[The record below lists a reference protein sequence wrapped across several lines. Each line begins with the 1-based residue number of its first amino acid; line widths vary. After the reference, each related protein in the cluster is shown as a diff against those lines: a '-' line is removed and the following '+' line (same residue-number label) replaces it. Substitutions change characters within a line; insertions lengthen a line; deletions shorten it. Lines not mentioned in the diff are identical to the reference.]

1 MGGSIRC
8 QGVDYMTAPARISQA
23 DMQRAAKAAKN
34 AGWGTARIVVDL
46 NRQRMEIILGDAL
59 PSATVE
65 NVWDQEL

>member
-1 MGGSIRC
+1 MAGSIRFR
-8 QGVDYMTAPARISQA
+8 GGDYMTAPARISQG

-59 PSATVE
+59 PSATLE
-65 NVWDQEL
+65 NAWDQEL